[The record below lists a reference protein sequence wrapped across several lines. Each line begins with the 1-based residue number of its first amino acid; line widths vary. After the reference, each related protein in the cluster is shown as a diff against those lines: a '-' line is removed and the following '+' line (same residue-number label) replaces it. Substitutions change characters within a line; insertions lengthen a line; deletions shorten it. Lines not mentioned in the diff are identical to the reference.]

1 MSVLIVVSDPADWP
15 LEISGARV
23 LAARDYLTQVGC
35 EDGPGTKVF
44 NLCRSYRYQKLGY
57 YVSLLAE
64 ARGHRPFPTTGTI
77 QALKSRSTLSL
88 ASAELDEIMQRSL
101 APLASKR
108 FVLTAYFGHN
118 IAARHGKLAMALF
131 RQFPAPLL
139 RAEFALGGRK
149 RRWMLESVEALSPD
163 DVPAEHRAFLGD
175 VAKDYFRRR
184 HHVRTTQKTPAYDL
198 AILVDREEEEPP
210 SNTKA
215 LHKFTCAAE
224 SLGFD
229 VELIGKDD
237 YGRLAEFDALFIRE
251 TTAVNH
257 RTYRFAQRAA
267 ATGLV
272 VIDDPE
278 SILRCTNKV
287 FLAELLAHHG
297 VPVPRTVIVHRN
309 NVDEALRVL
318 GLPCILKQPDSSFS
332 QGVMKASSPAEYRD
346 AVTRLLGRSDL
357 VIAQAYTPSEFDWR
371 IGVIDRRPIY
381 ACKYFMASEH
391 WQVIAR
397 DESGKNRAE
406 GDSIAVPL
414 DRVPKAVVKTALR
427 AANLIGSGLYGV
439 DLKEIDD
446 QPFIIEVNDN
456 PSIDAGFE
464 DELLGDE
471 LYQTVMRTFR
481 DRLETRRRTR

>member
-1 MSVLIVVSDPADWP
+1 VSVLIVVSDLADWP
-15 LEISGARV
+15 LEVSGARV
-23 LAARDYLTQVGC
+23 VAARDYLTHVGH
-35 EDGPGTKVF
+35 EEGPGAKVF
-44 NLCRSYRYQKLGY
+44 NLCRSHRYQKLGY

-64 ARGHRPFPTTGTI
+64 ARGHRPFPTTATI
-77 QALKSRSTLSL
+77 QALKSRSLLSV
-88 ASAELDEIMQRSL
+88 AGAEIDEIMQRSL
-101 APLASKR
+101 KPLTSNR

-118 IAARHGKLAMALF
+118 IAARHAKLAMALF

-139 RAEFALGGRK
+139 RAEFVHGE
-149 RRWMLESVEALSPD
+149 RRARWTLDSVEALSPD
-163 DVPAEHRAFLGD
+163 AVPVEHRDFLSE
-175 VAKDYFRRR
+175 VARDYFRRR
-184 HHVRTTQKTPAYDL
+184 HHVKTTQKVPAYDL
-198 AILVDREEEEPP
+198 AVMVDRDEEEPP
-210 SNTKA
+210 SNGKA
-215 LHKFTCAAE
+215 LQKFTCAAQ

-297 VPVPRTVIVHRN
+297 VPVPRTVVVHRGN
-309 NVDEALRVL
+309 APEALATL
-318 GLPCILKQPDSSFS
+318 GLPLILKQPDSSFS
-332 QGVMKASSPAEYRD
+332 QGVMKATSEAEYRE
-346 AVTRLLGRSDL
+346 AVGRLLSRSDL
-357 VIAQAYTPSEFDWR
+357 VIAQAFTPSEFDWR

-381 ACKYFMASEH
+381 ACKYFMAGEH

-397 DESGKNRAE
+397 DEAGKNRGE
-406 GDSIAVPL
+406 GDSVAVPL
-414 DRVPKAVVKTALR
+414 DRVPKAIVKTALR

-439 DLKEIDD
+439 DLKEIDE
-446 QPFIIEVNDN
+446 QPYVIEVNDN
-456 PSIDAGFE
+456 PSIDAGYE

-471 LYQTVMRTFR
+471 LYHTIMRTFR
-481 DRLETRRRTR
+481 DRLEARRRSR